1 MQLQQQATA
10 ATRQRHSTSAAAAV
24 YSGRADRE
32 RNSGRMMGGA
42 AGGCYCGVVVSG
54 IALFLVHV
62 GKAESKSITLSSL
75 QTGLNVYN
83 I

>member
-1 MQLQQQATA
+1 
-10 ATRQRHSTSAAAAV
+10 
-24 YSGRADRE
+24 
-32 RNSGRMMGGA
+32 MMGGA

-75 QTGLNVYN
+75 QTGLNVY
-83 I
+83 IYIYDSLLVFSCTKLIET

>member
-1 MQLQQQATA
+1 
-10 ATRQRHSTSAAAAV
+10 
-24 YSGRADRE
+24 
-32 RNSGRMMGGA
+32 MMGGA